1 MSKSIPTVLITGAGG
16 HLGAALVAWFWRHG
30 TRLVLLDRHVDRL
43 REHYGEVPDA
53 VFVQGD
59 LLQREALVEQLGQ
72 AIAQVGRIDMLCHLA
87 GGFHMG
93 EPVHELPGQAWDFMM
108 DLNARS
114 LLHVA
119 AAVVPHMLAQG
130 GGRIVT
136 VGAAGALRGGADV
149 GAYAASKSALMRLSE
164 SMSAELRDRGINVN
178 CVLPSTLDTP
188 ANRAAMPEADPS
200 RWVSPDALA
209 EVIGFLASDAARAI
223 HGALIPVLGRV

>member
-1 MSKSIPTVLITGAGG
+1 MSKSTSTVLITGAGG
-16 HLGAALVAWFWRHG
+16 HLGAALVAWFWRQG
-30 TRLVLLDRHVDRL
+30 TRLVLLDRHADRL

-59 LLQREALVEQLGQ
+59 LLQREALIEQVGQ
-72 AIAQVGRIDMLCHLA
+72 AIARVGRIDMLCHLA

-93 EPVHELPGQAWDFMM
+93 EPVHELPAEAWDFMM

-114 LLHVA
+114 LLHIA
-119 AAVVPHMLAQG
+119 AAVVPHMLEQG
-130 GGRIVT
+130 RGRIVT
-136 VGAAGALRGGADV
+136 VGAAGALRGGAEV

-188 ANRAAMPEADPS
+188 ANRAAMPDADPS
-200 RWVSPDALA
+200 RWVHPDALA

-223 HGALIPVLGRV
+223 HGALIPVMGRV